1 MSMPT
6 IDECSDGGYGT
17 SAYADPAEDMVGVLM
32 TQQVWDSASAPP
44 VLVDFW
50 TSAYQAFEG

>member
-1 MSMPT
+1 
-6 IDECSDGGYGT
+6 
-17 SAYADPAEDMVGVLM
+17 VLM